1 MTQSAS
7 VKQDNMGEGTTR
19 RNPNST
25 QPGATKANRR
35 PKVKRAS
42 VLRRIPSTGPV
53 GTVFGIGGML
63 FGTLMLGLLVAVVLR
78 AALTGDAFN
87 PFREEGSHA
96 FLQPTAT
103 PNATPNPEFLAPTI
117 APFQGTDRVTVL
129 VMGADT
135 RPDQQGYRNRT
146 DTIMVMM
153 ADPVNKQA
161 GILSIPRDLYV
172 DIPGY
177 GLNRINTAYLYGGG
191 DLAVQTVEYN
201 IGVRIDYYVVVEF
214 EAFTTLVDEIGGIDV
229 FVPREI
235 YDPSFPD
242 DSYGYDPFY
251 MPAGMQHMDG
261 VTALHYARTRHAD
274 NDYER
279 ARRQQ
284 AVVLAVREKV
294 LSLDMLPRLIQRA
307 PTLYATVSDSVTTD
321 MTLEEMINLASLA
334 QEIPAENI
342 RNGVIDSNYVVGY
355 TTEQGSQVLIP
366 SRARISELL
375 ADVFWLE

>member
-1 MTQSAS
+1 
-7 VKQDNMGEGTTR
+7 VEQDNMGEGATR
-19 RNPNST
+19 RNPGST
-25 QPGATKANRR
+25 QAGATKARRR
-35 PKVKRAS
+35 PNLRRAS
-42 VLRRIPSTGPV
+42 VLRRIPGTGPV

-63 FGTLMLGLLVAVVLR
+63 FGTLLLGLLVAVVLR
-78 AALTGDAFN
+78 AALSGDAFN
-87 PFREEGSHA
+87 PFREEGSRA
-96 FLQPTAT
+96 FLHPTAT
-103 PNATPNPEFLAPTI
+103 PNATPNPEFLAPTLS
-117 APFQGTDRVTVL
+117 PFQGTERVTVL
-129 VMGADT
+129 LLGADT

-177 GLNRINTAYLYGGG
+177 GLNRINTAYVYGGG
-191 DLAVQTVEYN
+191 DLAVETVQYN

-235 YDPSFPD
+235 YDPTFPD

-284 AVVLAVREKV
+284 SVVLAVREKI
-294 LSLDMLPRLIQRA
+294 LSLDMLPQLIQRA
-307 PTLYATVSDSVTTD
+307 PTLYATLSDSVTTD
-321 MTLEEMINLASLA
+321 MTLEEMISLASLA
-334 QEIPAENI
+334 QEIPSENI
-342 RNGVIDSNYVVGY
+342 RNGVIDSNYVMGY
-355 TTEQGSQVLIP
+355 TTPEGSQVLIP
-366 SRARISELL
+366 NREQISELL
-375 ADVFWLE
+375 TEVFWLE